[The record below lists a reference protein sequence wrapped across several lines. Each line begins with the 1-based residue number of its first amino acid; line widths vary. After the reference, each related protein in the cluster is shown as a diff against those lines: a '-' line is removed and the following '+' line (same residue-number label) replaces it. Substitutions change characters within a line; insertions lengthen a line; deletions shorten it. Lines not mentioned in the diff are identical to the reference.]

1 MGADKIKGDQV
12 LRYLA
17 TVGWLVII
25 IAGMRAAES
34 ILVPLLLSI
43 FLAVITAPLVLW
55 LQRKGVHVALAVGI
69 VIAGGIAIGMGIGAL
84 VGTSLQQFS
93 QALPRYQAHLQQ
105 EMTAFLTWLQGTGAK
120 ISPEEIAKFIDP
132 GAAMRL
138 GAKMLSGLGEMLAN
152 TFLILLTVTFIL
164 FEASSFPSKI
174 KAIWG
179 GPNMTLGPFSKI
191 LENVN
196 HFLAIKTMVSL
207 GTGIAVAIWVGLMG
221 VDFPLLWGLLAFL
234 LNYVPNLGS
243 IIAAAPPVLL
253 GFIQFGLGRALL
265 IALGCVLANLIFG
278 NIVEPRLMGK
288 KMGLSTLA
296 VFLSLVL
303 WGWVWGPVG
312 MILSVPLTMVLKIV
326 LENYDDTRWIAIL
339 IGTKVNTEQDDIIL
353 AES

>member
-1 MGADKIKGDQV
+1 MGTENIKSDQS

-34 ILVPLLLSI
+34 ILVPLLLAI

-55 LQRKGVHVALAVGI
+55 FQRKGMHVAVAVGI
-69 VIAGGIAIGMGIGAL
+69 VLLGGIAIGVGIGAL

-93 QALPRYQAHLQQ
+93 QALPRYQAHLQK
-105 EMTAFLTWLQGTGAK
+105 EMTAFLTWLQGTGAQ

-179 GPNMTLGPFSKI
+179 DPNMALGPFSKI

-207 GTGIAVAIWVGLMG
+207 GTGIVVALWVWVLG

-253 GFIQFGLGRALL
+253 GFIQFGIGRALL

-312 MILSVPLTMVLKIV
+312 MILSVPLTMILKIV

-339 IGTKVNTEQDDIIL
+339 LGTKVKSVIEDPHL
-353 AES
+353 AET